1 MAMNPE
7 EEDLFDVPS
16 EALIKELQN
25 RFDEMVFLGAMHRTK
40 SSEDITVA
48 FSGSY
53 HAVVGLIE
61 IGKLAS
67 KAGGALSEDE
77 DPAG

>member
-1 MAMNPE
+1 MSI
-7 EEDLFDVPS
+7 EDNELFDIPS
-16 EALIKELQN
+16 EAMIKELQS
-25 RFDEMVFLGAMHRTK
+25 RFDEMVFLGAEHRTR

-48 FSGSY
+48 FAGSY
-53 HAVVGLIE
+53 HAVIGLIE

>member
-1 MAMNPE
+1 MN
-7 EEDLFDVPS
+7 DLSFTPS
-16 EALIKELQN
+16 EDMLKELQS

-53 HAVVGLIE
+53 HAVIGLIE

-67 KAGGALSEDE
+67 KAGGALSDDE
-77 DPAG
+77 DPAS